1 MKDVLK
7 SLAKSV
13 LIPLGLI
20 ATADES
26 ESIWLGILGTSV
38 LWNILVNKGATA
50 KD

>member
-1 MKDVLK
+1 MRSPEEFILFIKGANQK
-7 SLAKSV
+7 
-13 LIPLGLI
+13 
-20 ATADES
+20 TEN